1 MLLAEELHEDKNL
14 QIDLLDIQVAKNR
27 YHQTIE
33 YIEAIEC
40 SVQSPLFTRQAIPI
54 RSCIFET
61 TACLHLRCS

>member
-40 SVQSPLFTRQAIPI
+40 SVPRRRSQADEPGGSRSI
-54 RSCIFET
+54 RWK
-61 TACLHLRCS
+61 